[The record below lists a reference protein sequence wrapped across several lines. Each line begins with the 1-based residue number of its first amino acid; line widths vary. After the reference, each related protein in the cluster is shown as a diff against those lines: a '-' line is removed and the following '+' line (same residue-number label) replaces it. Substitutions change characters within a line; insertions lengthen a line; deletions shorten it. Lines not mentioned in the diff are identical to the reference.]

1 MDHSCIVLLW
11 LADSLPFEL
20 IFQRAHLLV
29 ELWVEWTGGSVFEL
43 PLFREWLQY
52 FEWVLRTIVADYL
65 TCYSM
70 MCKSRFDVGDDR
82 FTFGVWQFGYL
93 KKKKR
98 GWQSTIMRY
107 FDLSQVNRS
116 VATFSQGLLGNWEGI
131 IGSFGFCFWCCWH
144 ILHLAIF
151 SWISELIPGHYN
163 TSRALLSHLSL
174 ISALVL
180 S

>member
-93 KKKKR
+93 KKKKNA
-98 GWQSTIMRY
+98 G
-107 FDLSQVNRS
+107 
-116 VATFSQGLLGNWEGI
+116 GN
-131 IGSFGFCFWCCWH
+131 
-144 ILHLAIF
+144 LQ
-151 SWISELIPGHYN
+151 
-163 TSRALLSHLSL
+163 
-174 ISALVL
+174 
-180 S
+180 